1 MNICFTSWLT
11 KPLIFT
17 YELIF
22 PRVFIPNVS
31 QCLWERPNP
40 SPGCPKALRDFEG
53 MPLTWR
59 APGTREP
66 QSAFTFALQRKAEN
80 EGILDYN
87 SPILV
92 PRTERFVRSKCL
104 RPVDLL
110 FSHTF
115 SPTWLL
121 WPWLE
126 SWRHAHSPG
135 ADILCSTTIAGKCK
149 EGQDCKFFF
158 PSVLSHF
165 LITFS
170 LISSPF
176 SLPSFLH
183 SISYK
188 SPTFHHVGW
197 VSSLSSL
204 FGFPALVLASF
215 DLGGRSGIYWLVQHL
230 GGLWWLLFLQYSP
243 LWQAQVLL
251 THLQMGKSRF
261 VQSSDQPKGQRTSML
276 KRYHFRLGQ
285 SSLTFHLQRSWAPPF
300 SLSPKR

>member
-1 MNICFTSWLT
+1 
-11 KPLIFT
+11 
-17 YELIF
+17 
-22 PRVFIPNVS
+22 
-31 QCLWERPNP
+31 
-40 SPGCPKALRDFEG
+40 

-126 SWRHAHSPG
+126 SWRHAHPPG

-158 PSVLSHF
+158 PSVLSRF
-165 LITFS
+165 LIMFS
-170 LISSPF
+170 L
-176 SLPSFLH
+176 SFPPH
-183 SISYK
+183 S
-188 SPTFHHVGW
+188 
-197 VSSLSSL
+197 
-204 FGFPALVLASF
+204 
-215 DLGGRSGIYWLVQHL
+215 RS
-230 GGLWWLLFLQYSP
+230 
-243 LWQAQVLL
+243 
-251 THLQMGKSRF
+251 
-261 VQSSDQPKGQRTSML
+261 
-276 KRYHFRLGQ
+276 
-285 SSLTFHLQRSWAPPF
+285 PPF
-300 SLSPKR
+300 STLSLIKVLPSTMWGGFLPFPLCLGFLL